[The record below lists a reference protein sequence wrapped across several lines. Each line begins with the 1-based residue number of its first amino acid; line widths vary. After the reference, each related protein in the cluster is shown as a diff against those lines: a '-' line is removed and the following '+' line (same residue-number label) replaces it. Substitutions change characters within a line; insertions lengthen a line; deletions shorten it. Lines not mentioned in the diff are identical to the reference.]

1 MEKTT
6 GIRFSI
12 IVPTHNRPEM
22 LHQLLDSIR
31 IQNFDAGA
39 WEILVVDNAPDDEQT
54 KELVERFQ
62 SEFPQWNLRYVREP
76 EKGMMRARN
85 RGVAEARGDV
95 LIFLDDDVLL
105 HQDYMERA
113 QAELPGLAPPFAGG
127 GRIIPVFEHQKPPWL
142 TKFFM
147 PLLAEI
153 NLGEQL
159 RLFPKKRYP
168 FGINMLVHRSV
179 FDRFGLFPVQ
189 EARRGEDWLSIPER
203 RFFAQLKEENI
214 PIYYLPNLTVWHLL
228 PAHYARKR
236 HIRRQAE
243 IHYRMELADKRAF
256 HGWRLLRTWGREGL
270 KWVATLGVGFYY
282 LMTTQWEKIKPV
294 FQYRYWIS
302 HLLLRCSLGKERCS
316 QIEKTM

>member
-1 MEKTT
+1 MEKTK

-12 IVPTHNRPEM
+12 IIPTHRRTEL
-22 LHQLLDSIR
+22 LHQLLNSLR
-31 IQNFDAGA
+31 VQNFDTEL
-39 WEILVVDNAPDDEQT
+39 WEILIVDNAPDDDRTQR
-54 KELVERFQ
+54 LVEKFRTT
-62 SEFPQWNLRYVREP
+62 FPQWHLRYIQEA

-85 RGVAEARGDV
+85 RGIGEAKGDI

-105 HQDYMERA
+105 HKDYMALA
-113 QAELPGLAPPFAGG
+113 QAELPALEPPFAGG

-179 FDRFGLFPVQ
+179 FARFGLFPTE
-189 EARRGEDWLSIPER
+189 EARRGEDWISIPER
-203 RFFAQLKEENI
+203 AFFNRLKAENI
-214 PIYYLPNLTVWHLL
+214 PVYYFPNLTVWHLL
-228 PAHYARKR
+228 PEHYADKQ

-243 IHYRMELADKRAF
+243 IHYRMALADKRAF
-256 HGWRLLRTWGREGL
+256 RGWRLLRTLGREWL
-270 KWVATLGVGFYY
+270 KWLATLGVGFYY

-302 HLLLRCSLGKERCS
+302 RLLLRCSLGKDQC
-316 QIEKTM
+316 K